1 MSKFTGRAFVVL
13 FVIFDIVLIFF
24 TLAHVNK
31 EPVKSDIPDTAA
43 TSSAP
48 ATSDQDPYDFKPA
61 TSTLV
66 SSNADGSL
74 IFAVHGNCEG
84 TVASASAV
92 SANLGDQVRP
102 ALTKLVTT
110 LAVVAQ
116 GDGKYAAVGTN
127 AACDPVQVESAD
139 TGRTWTPASDITLWY
154 VDPVDVET
162 VHAPGKGASKPGC
175 TVTSLSDLGKDSAV
189 VTCADGQL
197 IGTDNGGSKWNAL
210 GRLDN
215 IRVADFESS
224 KVGYA
229 LAKFQGC
236 AGQEFTTT
244 DGGATWTQGGCIA
257 GDPAQGISA
266 ADGKLVA
273 IVGSQLYRS
282 DDQGKTWSQPESA
295 L

>member
-43 TSSAP
+43 TSAAP
-48 ATSDQDPYDFKPA
+48 AAGAQDPYDFKPA

-74 IFAVHGNCEG
+74 VFAVHGNCDG
-84 TVASASAV
+84 TVASGAAI
-92 SANLGDQVRP
+92 SANSGDQVR
-102 ALTKLVTT
+102 ASVTGVLTT
-110 LAVVAQ
+110 LAVEAQ
-116 GDGKYAAVGTN
+116 GGGKYSLVGTN
-127 AACDPVQVESAD
+127 GQCEPVQINSSD
-139 TGRTWTPASDITLWY
+139 SGRTWTPADDISLWY
-154 VDPVDVET
+154 VDPSDVET

-175 TVTSLSDLGKDSAV
+175 SVTSLSDLGEDRAI
-189 VTCADGQL
+189 VTCSDGQV
-197 IGTDNGGSKWNAL
+197 IGTSNGGDKWAPL

-215 IRVADFESS
+215 IRVADFESP

-244 DGGATWTQGGCIA
+244 DGGATWTAGGCIT

-282 DDQGKTWSQPESA
+282 ADQGKTWSQPESA